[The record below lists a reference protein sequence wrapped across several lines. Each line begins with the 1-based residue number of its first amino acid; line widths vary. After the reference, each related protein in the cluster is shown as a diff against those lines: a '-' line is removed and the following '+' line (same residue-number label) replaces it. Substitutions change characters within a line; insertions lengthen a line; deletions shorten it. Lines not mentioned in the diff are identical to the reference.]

1 MFYILLCLSFISS
14 LLQASP
20 LQVEVQAE
28 SAILI
33 NADTGAILYEKN
45 PDKQYYPA
53 SITKIATA
61 LYSLKLKKQ
70 SLDEPITVGGDALG
84 SVTEEARKKS
94 NYTLP
99 AWWLLPGSSHIGL
112 KKGEVLSYKD
122 LLYGMMLASG
132 NDASNAIA
140 EWTAKGSIGEFMKNL
155 NEYLNSLG
163 CKKTCFMNPHGLF
176 HPEHKTTARDMAL
189 IMQEALKEP
198 EFRKVIST
206 VTYTRPK
213 TNKQNAN
220 TMVQTN
226 RLLRPGPFHY
236 SKTIGGKTGYIQA
249 AQNTFVVAAE
259 EKGRTLI
266 AVLLKSKERSDLW
279 RDSIKL
285 FEAAFNQPRVERV
298 FLKKGPQKFTLTQES
313 FRNPLETYAKED
325 LTLSYYPAEEPKT
338 KGFLYWNTLSLPI
351 AKDQQVGEFR
361 LVNEKNEVL
370 KSVPLFAQNAV
381 KGSWISVLLSPWVL
395 GIAALMLGM
404 LVFLRFRRT

>member
-1 MFYILLCLSFISS
+1 M
-14 LLQASP
+14 
-20 LQVEVQAE
+20 EVQAE

-33 NADTGAILYEKN
+33 NADTGAVLYEKN

>member
-1 MFYILLCLSFISS
+1 
-14 LLQASP
+14 
-20 LQVEVQAE
+20 VDVQAE

-33 NADTGAILYEKN
+33 NADTGAILFEKN

-325 LTLSYYPAEEPKT
+325 LAISYYPAEEPKT
-338 KGFLYWNTLSLPI
+338 KGFLYWNALTLPI

-361 LVNEKNEVL
+361 VVNEKNEVL
-370 KSVPLFAQNAV
+370 RSVPLYAQNAV

-395 GIAALMLGM
+395 GIAALILGM
-404 LVFLRFRRT
+404 LLFLRFKRA

>member
-1 MFYILLCLSFISS
+1 MFYILLCLGFISS
-14 LLQASP
+14 LLQAAP
-20 LQVEVQAE
+20 LQVDVQAE

-33 NADTGAILYEKN
+33 NADTGAILFEKN

-325 LTLSYYPAEEPKT
+325 LAISYYPAEEPKT
-338 KGFLYWNTLSLPI
+338 KGFLYWNALTLPI

-361 LVNEKNEVL
+361 VVNEKNEVL
-370 KSVPLFAQNAV
+370 RSVPLYAQNAV

-395 GIAALMLGM
+395 GIAALILGM
-404 LVFLRFRRT
+404 LLFLRFKRA

>member
-1 MFYILLCLSFISS
+1 M
-14 LLQASP
+14 
-20 LQVEVQAE
+20 EVQAE

-33 NADTGAILYEKN
+33 NADTGAVLYEKN

-112 KKGEVLSYKD
+112 KKGEVLSYRD

>member
-1 MFYILLCLSFISS
+1 M
-14 LLQASP
+14 
-20 LQVEVQAE
+20 EVQAE